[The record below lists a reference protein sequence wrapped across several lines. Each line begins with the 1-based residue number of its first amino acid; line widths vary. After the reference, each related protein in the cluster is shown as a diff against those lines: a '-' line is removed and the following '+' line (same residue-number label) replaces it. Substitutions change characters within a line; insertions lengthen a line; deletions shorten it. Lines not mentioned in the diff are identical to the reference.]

1 MSGHEVFSG
10 FYRQYYRAILTVAH
24 RRLGSLTEAEDI
36 TAEVFH
42 IAWRHYQQGGELSL
56 SWAYQVLRNKIGE
69 EYRRSRRARALSAKL
84 ETYTLPPVVH
94 EHDVEAL
101 DSRRVLEALP
111 EKTRELLKMAYWED
125 LSPNEIGQMLGISA
139 ATIRVR
145 LLRARRQFKAEFNE
159 AGTTAEV
166 IGMERGDG

>member
-1 MSGHEVFSG
+1 M
-10 FYRQYYRAILTVAH
+10 
-24 RRLGSLTEAEDI
+24 
-36 TAEVFH
+36 
-42 IAWRHYQQGGELSL
+42 
-56 SWAYQVLRNKIGE
+56 
-69 EYRRSRRARALSAKL
+69 
-84 ETYTLPPVVH
+84 VH

-111 EKTRELLKMAYWED
+111 KKTRELLKMAYWED